1 MNFML
6 DQVMCLREVW
16 NCKQNLFPLLFGIF
30 RISSFFSHLA
40 LHTCTH
46 TGRER
51 EREKWEKGPA
61 YLSANHSL
69 ETAIPTRGHNRAIT
83 PGLVGNAPKANT
95 WSVRGPSWTV
105 FASPELSSN
114 ISETVEKFYFVSWE
128 FKSLATSLQPLADFF
143 TSLQF
148 LSINK

>member
-6 DQVMCLREVW
+6 DQVMRLREVW
-16 NCKQNLFPLLFGIF
+16 NCTWNLFPSLLGIF
-30 RISSFFSHLA
+30 RISSFFLTWLSVHV
-40 LHTCTH
+40 HTQA
-46 TGRER
+46 ER
-51 EREKWEKGPA
+51 EREKWEKGLA

-69 ETAIPTRGHNRAIT
+69 ETAIPTRGHNKAIT
-83 PGLVGNAPKANT
+83 PGLVGSAPKTNA
-95 WSVRGPSWTV
+95 SGVRGLSWTV

-114 ISETVEKFYFVSWE
+114 ISETVQKFYFVGWE
-128 FKSLATSLQPLADFF
+128 FKSPATSLRTLVDFF